1 MISESIM
8 KKLENEYIARFGD
21 LFPNMG
27 ISREYEKEII
37 LTCLDKGK
45 DAYELGYFDLEK
57 CYWEHTDD
65 YVRVL
70 FYYK

>member
-1 MISESIM
+1 M
-8 KKLENEYIARFGD
+8 KTIKELENEYIDRFGD

-37 LTCLDKGK
+37 LTCLAKGK

-57 CYWEHTDD
+57 CY
-65 YVRVL
+65 
-70 FYYK
+70 

>member
-8 KKLENEYIARFGD
+8 EKLENEYIARFRD

-45 DAYELGYFDLEK
+45 DTYELGYFDLEK
-57 CYWEHTDD
+57 
-65 YVRVL
+65 
-70 FYYK
+70 YY

>member
-1 MISESIM
+1 M
-8 KKLENEYIARFGD
+8 KTIKELENEYIDKFGD

-37 LTCLDKGK
+37 LTCLAKDK

-57 CYWEHTDD
+57 
-65 YVRVL
+65 
-70 FYYK
+70 YY

>member
-8 KKLENEYIARFGD
+8 EKLENEYIARFGD

-27 ISREYEKEII
+27 ISREYEKDII

-57 CYWEHTDD
+57 CYWEHADD